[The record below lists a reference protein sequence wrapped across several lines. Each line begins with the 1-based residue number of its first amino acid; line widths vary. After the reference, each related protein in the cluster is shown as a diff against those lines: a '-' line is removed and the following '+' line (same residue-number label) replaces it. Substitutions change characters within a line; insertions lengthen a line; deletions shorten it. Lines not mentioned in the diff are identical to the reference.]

1 MDVSR
6 ALQHTRIGTENQGVP
21 SSTLGLGTILTVV
34 DGIIQPSILFCSP
47 FAFEQMF
54 ISSAKE
60 IYDQIK
66 DSADQETVDGAAE
79 LVNNLATR
87 LLIYVDALG
96 AHEMDLPFF
105 GSITTVEYSA
115 DC

>member
-1 MDVSR
+1 MK
-6 ALQHTRIGTENQGVP
+6 RIEVERYFDAINGAAIRLPGRRFPGVLFQGDP
-21 SSTLGLGTILTVV
+21 LYILY
-34 DGIIQPSILFCSP
+34 
-47 FAFEQMF
+47 
-54 ISSAKE
+54 SSAKE
-60 IYDQIK
+60 LYQGIK
-66 DSADQETVDGAAE
+66 DSTDQDTVDGAAE